1 MLLRQCCFSF
11 SLSQNHLTTP
21 SLPIILQF
29 KADIREREMRE
40 LNDVQNRFHELS
52 TAFEA
57 HRAQVGLL

>member
-1 MLLRQCCFSF
+1 MLLRQCFSF
-11 SLSQNHLTTP
+11 SCNHP